1 LIAQRFDVATGQVT
15 GDATPILGAIASG
28 GAYLGVGASISQNG
42 VLVYRRGPLDSVLG
56 GTASLT
62 WFDRGGEELKA
73 ITSPGY
79 YRYASLSPDGRR
91 VAVMF
96 AVDGQSFDVWQIDL
110 ERNVPTRFTLN
121 SDDDFWPV
129 VWSQDS
135 RYLAFAS
142 RHRSGRAFDL
152 YRRLA
157 DSVAADELLFK
168 SAESKHPTS
177 FSPDGAILLFT
188 RDMGSEKG
196 TDVWALPMNGA
207 RDPFPVVNTSFDE
220 GSAVFSPDGRWI
232 AYVSNDTGAM
242 QVYVQPFPP
251 TGSRFRLSTTN
262 GTSPRWTR
270 GGREVVYATTEQE
283 FMAVEITVA
292 GQVIQASVP
301 RKLFAHPHVGGN
313 WNHFAV
319 EPTGDRFLL
328 AVPQI
333 ETARTMTVVLN
344 WPSLLQSK

>member
-1 LIAQRFDVATGQVT
+1 V
-15 GDATPILGAIASG
+15 
-28 GAYLGVGASISQNG
+28 
-42 VLVYRRGPLDSVLG
+42 
-56 GTASLT
+56 
-62 WFDRGGEELKA
+62 
-73 ITSPGY
+73 
-79 YRYASLSPDGRR
+79 
-91 VAVMF
+91 
-96 AVDGQSFDVWQIDL
+96 
-110 ERNVPTRFTLN
+110 
-121 SDDDFWPV
+121 
-129 VWSQDS
+129 
-135 RYLAFAS
+135 
-142 RHRSGRAFDL
+142 FDL

-157 DSVAADELLFK
+157 DSATADELLFK
-168 SAESKHPTS
+168 SAEPKHPTS
-177 FSPDGAILLFT
+177 FSPDGSILLFT

-196 TDVWALPMNGA
+196 TDVWALPMNG

-251 TGSRFRLSTTN
+251 TGWRLRLSTTN

-270 GGREVVYATTEQE
+270 GGRELVYATTEQE

-292 GQVIQASVP
+292 GQVIQASAP

-319 EPTGDRFLL
+319 EPTGDQFLL

-333 ETARTMTVVLN
+333 ETAGTMTVVLN
-344 WPSLLQSK
+344 WPLLLQNK